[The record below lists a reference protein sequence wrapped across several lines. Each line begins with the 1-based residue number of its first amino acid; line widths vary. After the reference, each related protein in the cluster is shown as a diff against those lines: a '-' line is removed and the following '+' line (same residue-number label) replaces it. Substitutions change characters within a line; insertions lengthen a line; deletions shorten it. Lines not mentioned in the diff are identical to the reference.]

1 MVEGVK
7 TNKQQLR
14 LLQHLQP
21 TATKI
26 KLSKSITST
35 YCYYINVSVNMRLS
49 VERKPIRVNP
59 DPKRVIARFFFN
71 GNDRAKEVIQR
82 VMGISEEDAFSII
95 SPLLQEY
102 SKRHRN
108 ITRVLNRHCSKLK
121 PLFAELDIDFDT
133 LTVYRKLLIG
143 SYFTHEYSIE
153 SAAFF
158 NPSIIQD
165 PDQTEL
171 QEGQR
176 RVIMSFRAVGEGHIS
191 SITFRRALFDKYNNI
206 TVLPAG
212 NYIDEAEIV
221 RNAVYNKKLF
231 FDKAAIT
238 QINIAVLE
246 ELESKLDHH
255 FEYSNLRRI
264 ILDSQKGQESDL
276 KKLEYDKVLWLADS
290 YYEIV
295 FSLDTD
301 ISDRVI
307 FPISEYERKGIE
319 DARFVEFK
327 ADDGSSIYYATYT
340 AYDGALIMPKLLQTN
355 DFYNFKIMPLYG
367 AGAQNKNLALFPR
380 KINGKYVMI
389 SRIDGCNNYIMYSD
403 KINIWEKPILL
414 QQPKFT
420 WEFIQI
426 GNCGS
431 PIETEQGWIVITHGV
446 GPMRRYVL
454 GASLLKLDDP
464 AVEIGRL
471 SEPLLIP
478 NSEEREGY
486 VPNVIYSC
494 GSIVNNGKLVI
505 PYGLSDYSTSFAE
518 IDMND
523 LINKLIEEGKQQKA
537 AKKKHVTA
545 KEEVV
550 SK

>member
-1 MVEGVK
+1 
-7 TNKQQLR
+7 
-14 LLQHLQP
+14 
-21 TATKI
+21 
-26 KLSKSITST
+26 
-35 YCYYINVSVNMRLS
+35 MRLS
-49 VERKPIRVNP
+49 VERKPIRVYP

-82 VMGISEEDAFSII
+82 VMDISEDEAFGII

-121 PLFAELDIDFDT
+121 PLIADLNIDYDT

-158 NPSIIQD
+158 NPSIVDD
-165 PDQTEL
+165 PDQSEL
-171 QEGQR
+171 KDGEKR
-176 RVIMSFRAVGEGHIS
+176 MIISFRAVGEGHIS
-191 SITFRRALFDKYNNI
+191 SITFRRALIDKNNDI

-212 NYIDEAEIV
+212 SYIDEAEIV

-231 FDKAAIT
+231 FDKAVAT
-238 QINIAVLE
+238 QINIDVLKE
-246 ELESKLDHH
+246 VEGKLDHH
-255 FEYSNLRRI
+255 FEYSNLRSI
-264 ILDSQKGQESDL
+264 ILDSQKLQEDDF

-327 ADDGSSIYYATYT
+327 HEDGSCVYYATYT

-380 KINGKYVMI
+380 KINCKYVMI

-403 KINIWEKPILL
+403 KINIWEKPVLL
-414 QQPKFT
+414 QKPKFT

-431 PIETEQGWIVITHGV
+431 PIETEAGWLMITHGV

-464 AVEIGRL
+464 EVEIGRL
-471 SEPLLIP
+471 IEPMLIP
-478 NSEEREGY
+478 NSDEREGY
-486 VPNVIYSC
+486 VPNVLYSC
-494 GSIVNNGKLVI
+494 GAIVHNGKLII
-505 PYGLSDYSTSFAE
+505 PYGISDSSTGFATVDLGE
-518 IDMND
+518 
-523 LINKLIEEGKQQKA
+523 LINKLIEDKA
-537 AKKKHVTA
+537 ISCKNEKA
-545 KEEVV
+545 EEKAVV
-550 SK
+550 S

>member
-1 MVEGVK
+1 
-7 TNKQQLR
+7 
-14 LLQHLQP
+14 
-21 TATKI
+21 
-26 KLSKSITST
+26 
-35 YCYYINVSVNMRLS
+35 MRLS
-49 VERKPIRVNP
+49 IERKPVRIYP

-71 GNDRAKEVIQR
+71 GNDRAKEVIER
-82 VMGISEEDAFSII
+82 VMGISEEVTFGIVSSI
-95 SPLLQEY
+95 LQEY

-108 ITRVLNRHCSKLK
+108 VTRILSRHCSKLK
-121 PLFAELDIDFDT
+121 PLFAELNIDYDS

-158 NPSIIQD
+158 NPTIVED
-165 PDQTEL
+165 PDQKEL
-171 QEGQR
+171 QEGR
-176 RVIMSFRAVGEGHIS
+176 KRVIISFRAVGEGHIS
-191 SITFRRALFDKYNNI
+191 SITFRRALIDQDNNI

-231 FDKAAIT
+231 FQKAAVT
-238 QINIAVLE
+238 QIHIDVLK
-246 ELESKLDHH
+246 ELEDKLDSH
-255 FEYSNLRRI
+255 FEYSNLHRI
-264 ILDSQKGQESDL
+264 ISDSQKLQESDL

-301 ISDRVI
+301 LSDRVI

-319 DARFVEFK
+319 DARFVHFK
-327 ADDGSSIYYATYT
+327 NDDGSMLYYATYT
-340 AYDGALIMPKLLQTN
+340 AYDGSLIMPKLLQTN

-380 KINGKYVMI
+380 KVNGKYVMI

-403 KINIWEKPILL
+403 KINIWEEPVML
-414 QQPKFT
+414 QQPKFS

-431 PIETEQGWIVITHGV
+431 PIETEHGWIMITHGV

-471 SEPLLIP
+471 HEPLLIP
-478 NSEEREGY
+478 NSDEREGY
-486 VPNVIYSC
+486 VPNVLYSC
-494 GSIVNNGKLVI
+494 GAIIHNGKLII
-505 PYGLSDYSTSFAE
+505 PYGVSDSSTAFAE
-518 IDMND
+518 VDLND
-523 LINKLIEEGKQQKA
+523 LINKLIEDG
-537 AKKKHVTA
+537 AKG
-545 KEEVV
+545 
-550 SK
+550 

>member
-1 MVEGVK
+1 
-7 TNKQQLR
+7 
-14 LLQHLQP
+14 
-21 TATKI
+21 
-26 KLSKSITST
+26 
-35 YCYYINVSVNMRLS
+35 MRLS
-49 VERKPIRVNP
+49 IERKPIRINP

-71 GNDRAKEVIQR
+71 GNDRAKQVIER
-82 VMGISEEDAFSII
+82 VMTISEEVAFGIV

-121 PLFAELDIDFDT
+121 PLFAELNIDYDA
-133 LTVYRKLLIG
+133 LTVSRKLLIG

-158 NPSIIQD
+158 NPSIVED

-171 QEGQR
+171 QEGNR
-176 RVIMSFRAVGEGHIS
+176 RVIISFRAVGEGHIS
-191 SITFRRALFDKYNNI
+191 SITFRRALLDQENNI
-206 TVLPAG
+206 TVLHAG
-212 NYIDEAEIV
+212 SYIDEAEVV

-231 FDKAAIT
+231 FDKAAVT
-238 QINIAVLE
+238 QIDIGVLK

-255 FEYSNLRRI
+255 FEYSNLRKI
-264 ILDSQKGQESDL
+264 ITDSQKLQASDIT
-276 KKLEYDKVLWLADS
+276 KLEYDKILWLADS

-319 DARFVEFK
+319 DARFVHFK
-327 ADDGSSIYYATYT
+327 NEDGSAIYYATYT
-340 AYDGALIMPKLLQTN
+340 AYDGSLIMPKLLQTN

-367 AGAQNKNLALFPR
+367 DGAQNKNLALFPR

-403 KINIWEKPILL
+403 KINIWEEPELL
-414 QQPKFT
+414 QQPKFA

-431 PIETEQGWIVITHGV
+431 PIETEAGWVVITHGV

-471 SEPLLIP
+471 KEPLLIP
-478 NSEEREGY
+478 NSDEREGY
-486 VPNVIYSC
+486 VPNVLYSC
-494 GSIVNNGKLVI
+494 GSLVHNGKLII
-505 PYGLSDYSTSFAE
+505 PYGVSDSSTAFAE
-518 IDMND
+518 VDMNE
-523 LINKLIEEGKQQKA
+523 LIKKLIEDESA
-537 AKKKHVTA
+537 
-545 KEEVV
+545 
-550 SK
+550 

>member
-1 MVEGVK
+1 
-7 TNKQQLR
+7 
-14 LLQHLQP
+14 
-21 TATKI
+21 
-26 KLSKSITST
+26 
-35 YCYYINVSVNMRLS
+35 MRLA
-49 VERKPIRVNP
+49 VERKPVKVYP

-82 VMGISEEDAFSII
+82 VIAISEEEAFSII

-121 PLFAELDIDFDT
+121 PLIAELNIDYDT

-158 NPSIIQD
+158 NPSIVND
-165 PDQTEL
+165 PDQSEL
-171 QEGQR
+171 KEGEK
-176 RVIMSFRAVGEGHIS
+176 RVIISFRAVGEGHIS
-191 SITFRRALFDKYNNI
+191 SITFRRALIDKNNDI

-212 NYIDEAEIV
+212 SYIDEAEIV

-231 FDKAAIT
+231 FDKAVAT
-238 QINIAVLE
+238 QINIDVLKE
-246 ELESKLDHH
+246 VEGKLDHH
-255 FEYSNLRRI
+255 FEYSNLRSI
-264 ILDSQKGQESDL
+264 ILDSQKLQEDDM

-319 DARFVEFK
+319 DARFVEFRL
-327 ADDGSSIYYATYT
+327 DDGTTVFYATYT

-380 KINGKYVMI
+380 KVNGKYVMI

-414 QQPKFT
+414 QQPSFT

-431 PIETEQGWIVITHGV
+431 PIETEEGWLMITHGV

-464 AVEIGRL
+464 EVEIGRL
-471 SEPLLIP
+471 KEPLLIP
-478 NSEEREGY
+478 NSDEREGY
-486 VPNVIYSC
+486 VPNVLYSC
-494 GSIVNNGKLVI
+494 GSILHNEKLII
-505 PYGLSDYSTSFAE
+505 PYGISDSSTGFAE
-518 IDMND
+518 IDLKD
-523 LINKLIEEGKQQKA
+523 LLNKLKEDGATVLKKAEEKQA
-537 AKKKHVTA
+537 VA
-545 KEEVV
+545 
-550 SK
+550 S

>member
-1 MVEGVK
+1 
-7 TNKQQLR
+7 
-14 LLQHLQP
+14 
-21 TATKI
+21 
-26 KLSKSITST
+26 
-35 YCYYINVSVNMRLS
+35 MRLS
-49 VERKPIRVNP
+49 IERKPIRINP

-82 VMGISEEDAFSII
+82 VMNISEDIAFGIV

-108 ITRVLNRHCSKLK
+108 ITRALNRHCSKLK
-121 PLFAELDIDFDT
+121 PLFTELEIDYDT

-158 NPSIIQD
+158 NPSIVED

-171 QEGQR
+171 HEGQR
-176 RVIMSFRAVGEGHIS
+176 RVIISFRAVGEGHIS
-191 SITFRRALFDKYNNI
+191 SITFRRALIDQANNI

-212 NYIDEAEIV
+212 SYIDEAEIV

-231 FDKAAIT
+231 FDKAAVT
-238 QINIAVLE
+238 QIDINVLN

-255 FEYSNLRRI
+255 FEYANLRRI
-264 ILDSQKGQESDL
+264 IIDSQKLQESDM

-319 DARFVEFK
+319 DARFVHFK
-327 ADDGSSIYYATYT
+327 NDDDSTVYYATYT
-340 AYDGALIMPKLLQTN
+340 AYDGSLIMPKLLQTN

-380 KINGKYVMI
+380 KINGKFAMI

-403 KINIWEKPILL
+403 KINIWEKPIML
-414 QQPKFT
+414 QQPKFS

-431 PIETEQGWIVITHGV
+431 PIETKHGWIVITHGV

-464 AVEIGRL
+464 EVEIGRL
-471 SEPLLIP
+471 KEPLLIP
-478 NSEEREGY
+478 NSDEREGY
-486 VPNVIYSC
+486 VPNVLYSC
-494 GSIVNNGKLVI
+494 GALVHNGKLII
-505 PYGLSDYSTSFAE
+505 PYGVSDSSTAFAE
-518 IDMND
+518 VDMTE
-523 LINKLIEEGKQQKA
+523 LIAKLISDKKETDKA
-537 AKKKHVTA
+537 EKRN
-545 KEEVV
+545 
-550 SK
+550 

>member
-1 MVEGVK
+1 M
-7 TNKQQLR
+7 R
-14 LLQHLQP
+14 
-21 TATKI
+21 I
-26 KLSKSITST
+26 
-35 YCYYINVSVNMRLS
+35 SVD
-49 VERKPIRVNP
+49 RKPVRINP

-82 VMGISEEDAFSII
+82 VMSISEEIAFGIV

-102 SKRHRN
+102 SRRHRN
-108 ITRVLNRHCSKLK
+108 ITRALNRHCSKLK
-121 PLFAELDIDFDT
+121 PLFAELELDYDS
-133 LTVYRKLLIG
+133 LSVYRKLLIG

-158 NPSIIQD
+158 NPSIIED

-171 QEGQR
+171 MDGER
-176 RVIMSFRAVGEGHIS
+176 RVIISFRAVGEGHIS
-191 SITFRRALFDKYNNI
+191 SITFRRALIDTDNNI

-212 NYIDEAEIV
+212 SYIDEAEIV

-231 FDKAAIT
+231 FDKAAVT
-238 QINIAVLE
+238 QINVNVLQ

-264 ILDSQKGQESDL
+264 ILDSQKLKESDMD
-276 KKLEYDKVLWLADS
+276 KLEYDKVLWLADS

-319 DARFVEFK
+319 DARFVNFTNE
-327 ADDGSSIYYATYT
+327 DGSTVYYATYT
-340 AYDGALIMPKLLQTN
+340 AYDGSLIMPKLLQTS

-367 AGAQNKNLALFPR
+367 DGAQNKNLALFPR
-380 KINGKYVMI
+380 KINGKFVMI

-431 PIETEQGWIVITHGV
+431 PIETPDGWLIITHGV

-464 AVEIGRL
+464 SVEIGRL
-471 SEPLLIP
+471 KEPLLTP
-478 NSEEREGY
+478 NSDEREGY
-486 VPNVIYSC
+486 VPNVLYSC
-494 GSIVNNGKLVI
+494 GQLVHNGKLII
-505 PYGLSDYSTSFAE
+505 PYGVSDSSTAFAE
-518 IDMND
+518 VSMDE
-523 LINKLIEEGKQQKA
+523 LL
-537 AKKKHVTA
+537 TRL
-545 KEEVV
+545 KEDGVE
-550 SK
+550 

>member
-1 MVEGVK
+1 
-7 TNKQQLR
+7 
-14 LLQHLQP
+14 
-21 TATKI
+21 
-26 KLSKSITST
+26 
-35 YCYYINVSVNMRLS
+35 MRLS
-49 VERKPIRVNP
+49 IERKPIRVNP

-71 GNDRAKEVIQR
+71 GNDRAKEVIER
-82 VMGISEEDAFSII
+82 VMDISEETAFGIV

-121 PLFAELDIDFDT
+121 PLFYELNIDYDT

-158 NPSIIQD
+158 NPSIVED

-171 QEGQR
+171 EDGQK
-176 RVIMSFRAVGEGHIS
+176 RVIISFRAVGEGHIS
-191 SITFRRALFDKYNNI
+191 SITFRRALIDKFNNI
-206 TVLPAG
+206 TIQPSG
-212 NYIDEAEIV
+212 SYIDEAEIV

-231 FDKAAIT
+231 FEKAAIT
-238 QINIAVLE
+238 QIDINVIN

-255 FEYSNLRRI
+255 FEYANLRRI
-264 ILDSQKGQESDL
+264 IIDSQRLQDNDINR
-276 KKLEYDKVLWLADS
+276 LEYDKVLWLADS

-301 ISDRVI
+301 LSDRVI

-319 DARFVEFK
+319 DARFVKFIN
-327 ADDGSSIYYATYT
+327 DDGTYVYYATYT
-340 AYDGALIMPKLLQTN
+340 AYDGSLIMPKLLQTT
-355 DFYNFKIMPLYG
+355 DFYNFRIMPLYG

-380 KINGKYVMI
+380 KVNGKYVMI

-403 KINIWEKPILL
+403 KINIWEEPILL
-414 QQPKFT
+414 QQPKFS

-431 PIETEQGWIVITHGV
+431 PIETEDGWIVITHGV

-464 AVEIGRL
+464 TVEIGRL
-471 SEPLLIP
+471 REPLLIP
-478 NSEEREGY
+478 NSDEREGY
-486 VPNVIYSC
+486 VPNVLYSC
-494 GSIVNNGKLVI
+494 GTIVHNDKLII
-505 PYGLSDYSTSFAE
+505 PYGVSDSSTAFAE
-518 IDMND
+518 VCLDA
-523 LINKLIEEGKQQKA
+523 LLKKL
-537 AKKKHVTA
+537 
-545 KEEVV
+545 KEDF
-550 SK
+550 KN

>member
-1 MVEGVK
+1 
-7 TNKQQLR
+7 
-14 LLQHLQP
+14 
-21 TATKI
+21 
-26 KLSKSITST
+26 
-35 YCYYINVSVNMRLS
+35 MRLYI
-49 VERKPIRVNP
+49 ERKPIRINP

-82 VMGISEEDAFSII
+82 VMSIDEETAFGIV

-121 PLFAELDIDFDT
+121 PLFSELDIDFDI

-158 NPSIIQD
+158 NPSLIED

-171 QEGQR
+171 QEGQK
-176 RVIMSFRAVGEGHIS
+176 RVIISFRAVGEGHIS
-191 SITFRRALFDKYNNI
+191 SIAFRRALIDQANNI

-212 NYIDEAEIV
+212 SYIDEAEIV

-231 FDKAAIT
+231 FEKATVT
-238 QINIAVLE
+238 QINIDVLK

-264 ILDSQKGQESDL
+264 IIDSQKLQESDM
-276 KKLEYDKVLWLADS
+276 KRLEYDKVLWLADS

-319 DARFVEFK
+319 DARFVNFK
-327 ADDGSSIYYATYT
+327 HEDGSTVYYATYT
-340 AYDGALIMPKLLQTN
+340 AYDGSLIMPKLLQTN
-355 DFYNFKIMPLYG
+355 DFINFKIMPLYG

-380 KINGKYVMI
+380 KINDKFAMI

-403 KINIWEKPILL
+403 KINIWEKPVML
-414 QQPKFT
+414 QQPKFS

-431 PIETEQGWIVITHGV
+431 PIETEHGWIMITHGV

-464 AVEIGRL
+464 GIEIGRL
-471 SEPLLIP
+471 KEPLLIP
-478 NSEEREGY
+478 NSDEREGY
-486 VPNVIYSC
+486 VPNVLYSC
-494 GSIVNNGKLVI
+494 GSLVHNGKLII
-505 PYGLSDYSTSFAE
+505 PYGVSDSSTAFAE
-518 IDMND
+518 VDLAD
-523 LINKLIEEGKQQKA
+523 LINKLITDEA
-537 AKKKHVTA
+537 
-545 KEEVV
+545 
-550 SK
+550 S

>member
-1 MVEGVK
+1 
-7 TNKQQLR
+7 
-14 LLQHLQP
+14 
-21 TATKI
+21 
-26 KLSKSITST
+26 
-35 YCYYINVSVNMRLS
+35 MRLS
-49 VERKPIRVNP
+49 IERKAVKVNP
-59 DPKRVIARFFFN
+59 DSKRVIARFFFN
-71 GNDRAKEVIQR
+71 GNERSKEVIQR
-82 VMGISEEDAFSII
+82 IMAVDEDKVFGLI

-102 SKRHRN
+102 SSRHRN
-108 ITRVLNRHCSKLK
+108 ITRVLNRHCAKLK
-121 PLFAELDIDFDT
+121 DLFDELGIDFDA

-158 NPSIIQD
+158 NPSIIDD
-165 PDQTEL
+165 PDQSDLE
-171 QEGQR
+171 EGER

-191 SITFRRALFDKYNNI
+191 SITFRRALFDKNNNI

-231 FDKAAIT
+231 FEKAVTT
-238 QINIAVLE
+238 QINIDVLK

-255 FEYSNLRRI
+255 FEYSNLRRLV
-264 ILDSQKGQESDL
+264 LDSQKMHEDGL
-276 KKLEYDKVLWLADS
+276 TKLEYDKILWLADS

-319 DARFVEFK
+319 DARFVKFINE
-327 ADDGSSIYYATYT
+327 DGSWSYYATYT

-355 DFYNFKIMPLYG
+355 DFINFRIMPLYG
-367 AGAQNKNLALFPR
+367 AGSQNKNLALFPR
-380 KINGKYVMI
+380 KINGKYVMM

-403 KINIWEKPILL
+403 KINIWEDPKLL
-414 QQPKFT
+414 QKPKFS

-431 PIETEQGWIVITHGV
+431 PIETEDGWLVITHGV
-446 GPMRRYVL
+446 GPMRKYVL

-464 AVEIGRL
+464 GVEIGRL
-471 SEPLLIP
+471 KEPLLIP
-478 NSEEREGY
+478 NSDEREGY

-494 GSIVNNGKLVI
+494 GSIVHNDKLIV
-505 PYGLSDYSTSFAE
+505 PYGLSDYSSSFAE
-518 IDMND
+518 VD
-523 LINKLIEEGKQQKA
+523 LKTLLDKL
-537 AKKKHVTA
+537 
-545 KEEVV
+545 KEDGI
-550 SK
+550 